1 MEIMAAAG
9 LPGRAKTGIPP
20 RMAKGSGFPGFRWTM
35 SSDPCPEAEFD
46 ELAVHHVVEI
56 LKQSRWMRYTKNA
69 QRYATMLI
77 LVKATGGDMEDT

>member
-1 MEIMAAAG
+1 
-9 LPGRAKTGIPP
+9 
-20 RMAKGSGFPGFRWTM
+20 M